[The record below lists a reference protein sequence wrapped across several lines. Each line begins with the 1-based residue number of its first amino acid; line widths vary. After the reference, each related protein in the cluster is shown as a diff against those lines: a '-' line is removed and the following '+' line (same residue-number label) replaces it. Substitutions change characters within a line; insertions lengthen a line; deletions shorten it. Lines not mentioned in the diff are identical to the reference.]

1 MSWLVSQSH
10 ALASFRKYYDQLINR
25 YQSEDTGMEIIKV
38 LLFSFVMEVN
48 RIYSGR
54 NYKIQ
59 VAHQDKLTD
68 AFYACDRIPW

>member
-1 MSWLVSQSH
+1 MSQSL
-10 ALASFRKYYDQLINR
+10 ALASFRKYYDLLMNR
-25 YQSEDTGMEIIKV
+25 YQSEDTGIEIIKV

-59 VAHQDKLTD
+59 VVHQDKLTD
-68 AFYACDRIPW
+68 GFYACDRIPW

>member
-1 MSWLVSQSH
+1 MSQSH

-25 YQSEDTGMEIIKV
+25 YQSEDTGMEIIKG

-48 RIYSGR
+48 WIYSGR

-59 VAHQDKLTD
+59 VTHQDKLTD
-68 AFYACDRIPW
+68 GFYACDRISW